1 MLFSSFVNDLII
13 KLLSILKF
21 SKKFVV
27 VIITGEWYM
36 GIIIDGH
43 CYFHWFL
50 GELFVWKQLNT
61 FRLIVILLLL
71 LLLYII
77 IIILVVIISLKFI
90 ISNTN
95 NGIIIVVFI
104 LIVFI
109 IIIVISQPDSEWPK
123 SVDIAR

>member
-1 MLFSSFVNDLII
+1 MLFGSFVNDLII

-21 SKKFVV
+21 SKKFVI

-50 GELFVWKQLNT
+50 GELFVWEQLNT

-71 LLLYII
+71 LLLLLYII
-77 IIILVVIISLKFI
+77 IK
-90 ISNTN
+90 N
-95 NGIIIVVFI
+95 
-104 LIVFI
+104 
-109 IIIVISQPDSEWPK
+109 
-123 SVDIAR
+123 VDIDVKVAEGAIKSDY

>member
-1 MLFSSFVNDLII
+1 MLFGSFVNDLII

-21 SKKFVV
+21 SKKFVI

-50 GELFVWKQLNT
+50 GELFVWEQLNT

-71 LLLYII
+71 LLLLLLYII
-77 IIILVVIISLKFI
+77 IKNVDIDVKVAEGAIKSDYWCVSLLHIYLFISLLLLLFFF
-90 ISNTN
+90 
-95 NGIIIVVFI
+95 VF
-104 LIVFI
+104 
-109 IIIVISQPDSEWPK
+109 
-123 SVDIAR
+123 